1 MRDDSGRGLIMRINL
16 DSIVSMVEDCFVL
29 SEQDNT
35 QSIYKTAVKLKTNNA
50 RSGETTQVLNEIR
63 GISGVTTVIHLS
75 DYARKTDTFNFV
87 LYEIKFE
94 LIGIESNPIRYIKKT
109 LIPGIRN
116 IQGVEI
122 QDIQARPEKLS

>member
-1 MRDDSGRGLIMRINL
+1 MRINL

-94 LIGIESNPIRYIKKT
+94 LLGIESNPIRYIKKT

>member
-1 MRDDSGRGLIMRINL
+1 MAEKKLMKINL
-16 DSIVSMVEDCFVL
+16 NTLVEMVQKQMLL

-35 QSIYKTAVKLKTNNA
+35 QTIYKTTVKLKVNKNLA
-50 RSGETTQVLNEIR
+50 GETTQVLNEIR

-75 DYARKTDTFNFV
+75 DLARKADVFDFV

-94 LIGIESNPIRYIKKT
+94 LIGRDSNPVAYIKKI

-116 IQGVEI
+116 IKGIDI
-122 QDIQARPEKLS
+122 QDINPRPEKLS

>member
-1 MRDDSGRGLIMRINL
+1 MNVNVTLEHIAK
-16 DSIVSMVEDCFVL
+16 MVENCFIL

-35 QSIYKTAVKLKTNNA
+35 QSIYKTAVKLRTNNA
-50 RSGETTQVLNEIR
+50 RAGETTQVLNEIR
-63 GISGVTTVIHLS
+63 GISGVTTVVHLS
-75 DYARKTDTFNFV
+75 DYARRTDTFNFV

-94 LIGIESNPIRYIKKT
+94 LIGKESSPIRYIKKT